1 MEMVRNGKMNRR
13 DEGKTDELNFN
24 VNCQAKINK
33 GDLFNVY
40 HLDLSAKERSFGPLI
55 INIEKRE
62 ILLAK
67 RATPRRSF
75 DIRTVHSRYY
85 PLP

>member
-13 DEGKTDELNFN
+13 DEGKTDELNFY

-40 HLDLSAKERSFGPLI
+40 HLDLSAKERSFGPVI

-67 RATPRRSF
+67 TCDSAEKF
-75 DIRTVHSRYY
+75 
-85 PLP
+85 